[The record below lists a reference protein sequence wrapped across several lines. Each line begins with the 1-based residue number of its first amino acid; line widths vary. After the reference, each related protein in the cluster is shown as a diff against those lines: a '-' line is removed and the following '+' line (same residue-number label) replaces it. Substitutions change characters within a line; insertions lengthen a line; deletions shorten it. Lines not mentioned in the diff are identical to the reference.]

1 MSLFKTNKNW
11 DKVENPY
18 CSLGLLQ
25 QTTIISSAYHY
36 DLSLVCQAQVYQIV
50 GKKKKGS
57 LQFVGKGGAGAPA
70 APFPP
75 TGLKRY

>member
-25 QTTIISSAYHY
+25 QSTIISSDDHY
-36 DLSLVCQAQVYQIV
+36 DLSLVCQAQVYQID
-50 GKKKKGS
+50 GQKKGT
-57 LQFVGKGGAGAPA
+57 FA
-70 APFPP
+70 AC
-75 TGLKRY
+75 GEGY

>member
-25 QTTIISSAYHY
+25 QTTIISSADHY

-50 GKKKKGS
+50 GKKKGS
-57 LQFVGKGGAGAPA
+57 LQPVGKGGAGAPA

-75 TGLKRY
+75 TGFKRY